1 MYHARKQLSRK
12 RSQRAAAATFSSP
25 SNVRLTNVEYKRRA
39 RGFEN
44 TERIVSI
51 RIRIRLIWRE
61 IFLWKKRIFRQ
72 FFKKNWKN
80 KRRRLFP
87 SVLSYLVY
95 FPSSDAFTTRV
106 VFFLDRIIHNLFFSN
121 LVVRKFDK

>member
-61 IFLWKKRIFRQ
+61 IFCGKREFSDSFSRKIEKIKEED
-72 FFKKNWKN
+72 FF
-80 KRRRLFP
+80 L
-87 SVLSYLVY
+87 LSYLILFISRVQMLLQLVS
-95 FPSSDAFTTRV
+95 FSSSIGSYIISFS
-106 VFFLDRIIHNLFFSN
+106 RI
-121 LVVRKFDK
+121 